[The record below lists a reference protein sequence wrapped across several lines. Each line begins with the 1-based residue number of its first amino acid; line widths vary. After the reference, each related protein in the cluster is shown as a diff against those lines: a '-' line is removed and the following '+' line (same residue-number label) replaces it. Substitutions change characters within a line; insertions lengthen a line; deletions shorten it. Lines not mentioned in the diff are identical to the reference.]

1 MSRQQQLLRLLA
13 DGGPH
18 AEPELCQVLGL
29 SAGDLVDILAEL
41 PRFDLHIERRV
52 DAVLRWHNPT
62 TVLHGDTIAQYLQA
76 SGCEINCRQI
86 NVVTEVDSTN
96 SFLLES
102 DRKFFVNG
110 CVCTAEAQPRGRG
123 RRGRPW
129 VAVPYQDIMLSI
141 GWRFDRS
148 RPLSG
153 LSLAVGMTV
162 ADVLRRY
169 GVEELGVKWPN
180 DLVWQ
185 QRKLGGILID
195 SRAGQHDL
203 RLVAGIGLHV
213 ASERRL
219 SDTPSQAWVGLA
231 EILDNNVDRNR
242 LVADF
247 IGTLHSMFIEFARVG
262 FGPWRRRWEDYC
274 VAQGKTVCIGDGT
287 SDIIGI
293 VQGIDSEGALLVC
306 DATGATH
313 RFLNAEVTLRLQS

>member
-13 DGGPH
+13 DGGAH

-29 SAGDLVDILAEL
+29 SAGDLADVLAEL
-41 PRFDLHIERRV
+41 PRFDLHVERRA

-76 SGCEINCRQI
+76 SGCGINRHQI
-86 NVVTEVDSTN
+86 DVVTEVDSTN
-96 SFLLES
+96 SCLLES
-102 DRKFFVNG
+102 NREFFVNG
-110 CVCTAEAQPRGRG
+110 CVCTAEAQPQGRG

-129 VAVPYQDIMLSI
+129 VAVPYRDIMLSI
-141 GWRFDRS
+141 GWWFDRS

-162 ADVLRRY
+162 TDVLHRY
-169 GVEELGVKWPN
+169 GVKGLGVKWPN

-203 RLVAGIGLHV
+203 RLVAGVGLNV
-213 ASERRL
+213 ASERSL
-219 SDTPSQAWVGLA
+219 NDTPSQAWVGLA
-231 EILDNNVDRNR
+231 EILDGDVDRNR
-242 LVADF
+242 LVADL
-247 IGTLHSMFIEFARVG
+247 IVALHALFIEFSRVG
-262 FGPWRRRWEDYC
+262 FAPWRRRWENYC
-274 VAQGKTVCIGDGT
+274 VAHGKTVRISDGT
-287 SDIIGI
+287 SDITGI
-293 VQGIDSEGALLVC
+293 VQGIDSGGALLVC

-313 RFLNAEVTLRLQS
+313 RFLNAEVTMRVQS